1 MRDGVDEPDGRERS
15 ANDGADARHEVVP
28 ALARRAHG
36 DGHGAQVVGE
46 LRLGHVERVVGHR
59 LRLDERLVADGR
71 RRVRACVKIK
81 ILRGVHAIDAALA
94 RHTGGESPKVAP
106 HGFADVRPPDG
117 QRSSTGE
124 TDASL

>member
-1 MRDGVDEPDGRERS
+1 MNRGPTRRRPPQSCFSSFPPPRLEDLVRDGVDQTDGRKRP
-15 ANDGADARHEVVP
+15 ADDRADARHEVVP

-46 LRLGHVERVVGHR
+46 LRLRHVELVVGHR

-81 ILRGVHAIDAALA
+81 ILRGVHAIDA
-94 RHTGGESPKVAP
+94 
-106 HGFADVRPPDG
+106 DG
-117 QRSSTGE
+117 R
-124 TDASL
+124 D